1 VSSTVQYVIIASKY
15 GTSLNVKDT
24 FDVPKVAILYLEVSL
39 CTEEEE
45 PGELAVSAVNDGGGP
60 DSGAGGGDIEFKMTH
75 EEVKEGNGRIDE
87 VI

>member
-1 VSSTVQYVIIASKY
+1 VKQQLVEDVLEILLGLQGDKPQAGVQEWEMGS
-15 GTSLNVKDT
+15 N
-24 FDVPKVAILYLEVSL
+24 
-39 CTEEEE
+39 EEEE